1 MSGYVDAAVFV
12 LAFAVVVYLL
22 AENVIPSR
30 YESVLWIAVLALSM
44 WIGFHYE
51 PQFRQAIRLSNYQSY
66 IDYRNEYNRQINP
79 QYRYQYVGDNMY
91 EKVRVNY

>member
-1 MSGYVDAAVFV
+1 MVDVV
-12 LAFAVVVYLL
+12 LFILPFALGVLL

-51 PQFRQAIRLSNYQSY
+51 PQFRQAIRPSNYQ
-66 IDYRNEYNRQINP
+66 
-79 QYRYQYVGDNMY
+79 
-91 EKVRVNY
+91 

>member
-1 MSGYVDAAVFV
+1 MSGYVDDALFV
-12 LAFAVVVYLL
+12 LAFTVVVYLL
-22 AENVIPSR
+22 AENVINSR
-30 YESVLWIAVLALSM
+30 YESVVWIAIFALSL

-51 PQFRQAIRLSNYQSY
+51 PQFRQTIKPSNYQSY
-66 IDYRNEYNRQINP
+66 IDYRNEYKRQNNP